1 MKRAMTGKLVVSM
14 KSANIEACAPLT
26 KCFVSYE
33 EEMGGASQN
42 LVEIVDGRAGELA
55 AEDSEDD
62 NELEVVNHGDFFR
75 DDRGGA
81 AIEEGED
88 G

>member
-1 MKRAMTGKLVVSM
+1 
-14 KSANIEACAPLT
+14 
-26 KCFVSYE
+26 
-33 EEMGGASQN
+33 MGGASQN